1 MRQKK
6 MEVNKS
12 IGPSTEDGD
21 AYCVDDDEEEDQE
34 LSDDDDELEREQVPT
49 KKLDNFKAPS
59 QLELASRNAS
69 QQ

>member
-34 LSDDDDELEREQVPT
+34 LSDDDDELERE
-49 KKLDNFKAPS
+49 
-59 QLELASRNAS
+59 
-69 QQ
+69 